1 MTPIYEATLK
11 NLTLGFSWESQYM
24 LGSQEK
30 ILEPKVN
37 VKFFTVDPYTPC
49 YRVSRPFP
57 IWSIWQIW
65 PLLGQKNMFF
75 GGLVKRGNQVWIVF
89 GWFQGFLGHQNDFW
103 KFQKLSK
110 FLNKNSVKNTGN
122 FTHFSWPTEP
132 LFERFR
138 NFPQYTIIWYTKE
151 NYETVQKVT
160 QLAMI
165 NG

>member
-1 MTPIYEATLK
+1 
-11 NLTLGFSWESQYM
+11 M

-75 GGLVKRGNQVWIVF
+75 GGLVNWGNQIWIVF

-103 KFQKLSK
+103 KFQKVSK
-110 FLNKNSVKNTGN
+110 FLTQNSVKNTG
-122 FTHFSWPTEP
+122 HFSRLSWPTEA

-138 NFPQYTIIWYTKE
+138 NFPHPTNMWWGVE

-165 NG
+165 TG

>member
-1 MTPIYEATLK
+1 
-11 NLTLGFSWESQYM
+11 M

-75 GGLVKRGNQVWIVF
+75 GGLVNWGNQIWIF
-89 GWFQGFLGHQNDFW
+89 LDDFRFFWATRMIFESFRRFQ
-103 KFQKLSK
+103 
-110 FLNKNSVKNTGN
+110 N
-122 FTHFSWPTEP
+122 F
-132 LFERFR
+132 
-138 NFPQYTIIWYTKE
+138 
-151 NYETVQKVT
+151 
-160 QLAMI
+160 
-165 NG
+165 

>member
-1 MTPIYEATLK
+1 
-11 NLTLGFSWESQYM
+11 M

-30 ILEPKVN
+30 FLEPKVN

-75 GGLVKRGNQVWIVF
+75 GGLVNWGNQIWIVF

-103 KFQKLSK
+103 KFQKVSK
-110 FLNKNSVKNTGN
+110 FLTKNSVKNTGH
-122 FTHFSWPTEP
+122 FTRLSRPTEA

-138 NFPQYTIIWYTKE
+138 IPSYGILRKITKPFK
-151 NYETVQKVT
+151 NWLSWPWKMIKVK
-160 QLAMI
+160 I
-165 NG
+165 SEIDIFGNIR